1 MRRAAS
7 WKARSWSSCARRWR
21 RRRCSPRLRILYRPY
36 RPKRR
41 TRASAARERGL
52 EGLAHFLKEQRP
64 GGDLQR
70 EAAKYVD
77 PDKEVP
83 DTAAAI
89 AGAGDILAE
98 ELSDSARLRG
108 QLRDYLQK
116 NAQISTTTGTKEN
129 EIYQMYSE
137 YSESI
142 RKIPSH
148 RVLAIDRGE
157 REEAL
162 KVNVEADHEHCVQ
175 LVERE
180 LVRKNSPFAKELRAV
195 CADSF
200 ERLIFPS
207 LTRELRAELTERA
220 CKQAIGVFSENLK
233 NLLMQPPVKGAV
245 TLGFDP
251 AYRTGCKIAVVD
263 ATGKVLETTVVYPTP
278 PQNKTEEAKKVL
290 GSLIRK
296 HGVTVIAIGN
306 GTASQGVG
314 DLCGGTAAGAEPRF
328 NEQGFLHGGQRGGGV
343 GLLGL
348 QAGGGGIP
356 AVRRLAAQRGF
367 HRAAAAGPAG
377 GAGQDRPQG
386 DRRRA
391 VPARHAAK
399 AAGRGAGRRGG
410 GLRQPGRGGPEH
422 RQRLAALL
430 CSGGSARR
438 WPKTSSPTGRRTAAL
453 SPAAS

>member
-1 MRRAAS
+1 
-7 WKARSWSSCARRWR
+7 
-21 RRRCSPRLRILYRPY
+21 
-36 RPKRR
+36 
-41 TRASAARERGL
+41 
-52 EGLAHFLKEQRP
+52 LKEQRP
-64 GGDLQR
+64 GSDLQR

-89 AGAGDILAE
+89 AGAGEILAE

-108 QLRDYLQK
+108 QLREYLQK

-175 LVERE
+175 LVEQE

-200 ERLIFPS
+200 ERLILPS
-207 LTRELRAELTERA
+207 LTRELRAELTERG
-220 CKQAIGVFSENLK
+220 CKQAIGVFSEILK
-233 NLLMQPPVKGAV
+233 DLLMQPPVKGAV
-245 TLGFDP
+245 TMGFDP

-278 PQNKTEEAKKVL
+278 PQSKTGEARKVL
-290 GSLIRK
+290 GGLIRRY
-296 HGVTVIAIGN
+296 GVTVIAIGN
-306 GTASQGVG
+306 GTASKESEIFV
-314 DLCGGTAAGAEPRF
+314 AE
-328 NEQGFLHGGQRGGGV
+328 
-343 GLLGL
+343 LLGEL
-348 QAGGGGIP
+348 
-356 AVRRLAAQRGF
+356 
-367 HRAAAAGPAG
+367 
-377 GAGQDRPQG
+377 
-386 DRRRA
+386 
-391 VPARHAAK
+391 
-399 AAGRGAGRRGG
+399 
-410 GLRQPGRGGPEH
+410 
-422 RQRLAALL
+422 
-430 CSGGSARR
+430 
-438 WPKTSSPTGRRTAAL
+438 SPTLTNKVSYMVVSEAEIGRA
-453 SPAAS
+453 